1 MIKTGANGDLLKE
14 NSFHRREI
22 IHVSEEPYAVLS
34 KLSSLQHR
42 LQGRSVRADLKK
54 KSRTSKSNNNNINRE
69 IKKKQTNKEDE
80 HELKT
85 CKTSVLTF
93 FQIIFQN
100 DMQCFLCFSLYCTRK
115 P

>member
-1 MIKTGANGDLLKE
+1 MTFSHMIKTGANGDLQE

-54 KSRTSKSNNNNINRE
+54 KV
-69 IKKKQTNKEDE
+69 ED
-80 HELKT
+80 K
-85 CKTSVLTF
+85 
-93 FQIIFQN
+93 
-100 DMQCFLCFSLYCTRK
+100 
-115 P
+115 

>member
-1 MIKTGANGDLLKE
+1 MTFSHMIKTGANVDLKE

-54 KSRTSKSNNNNINRE
+54 KLRTSKSNNNNINRE
-69 IKKKQTNKEDE
+69 IKKTNK
-80 HELKT
+80 
-85 CKTSVLTF
+85 
-93 FQIIFQN
+93 Q
-100 DMQCFLCFSLYCTRK
+100 RR
-115 P
+115 

>member
-1 MIKTGANGDLLKE
+1 MIKTGANGDLNE

-54 KSRTSKSNNNNINRE
+54 KS
-69 IKKKQTNKEDE
+69 
-80 HELKT
+80 
-85 CKTSVLTF
+85 
-93 FQIIFQN
+93 
-100 DMQCFLCFSLYCTRK
+100 
-115 P
+115 

>member
-1 MIKTGANGDLLKE
+1 MIKTGANGDLKE

-54 KSRTSKSNNNNINRE
+54 KLRTSKSNNNNINRE
-69 IKKKQTNKEDE
+69 IKKQTNKEDE

-85 CKTSVLTF
+85 CATSVLTF
-93 FQIIFQN
+93 FQIIFEN
-100 DMQCFLCFSLYCTRK
+100 DRQCFLCFSLYCTRK